1 MRNVVF
7 LLVLIGLCA
16 PGVVGQQRR
25 SLNVDDIFALREV
38 GDPRVSPD
46 GRWVAFTVAQLDQKK
61 DESDTDIY
69 MVSTAGGDPIR
80 VTTSEKSE
88 RSPRWSPDGRYLAFL
103 SSRDDKKSQ
112 VWLLDRRGGEAS
124 RLTEFKGGVESF
136 SWSPDST
143 RLAIVASDPD
153 PDEEAKEKDKDA
165 APKPIVVTRLQFKRD
180 GSGFLN
186 EFRDHVYAFDVA
198 AKTTTQLTRGA
209 FEDSAATWSPDGQWI
224 AFVSNR
230 TQEPDAN
237 YNTDIFLVS
246 AKGDAEPR
254 RVTSSEAAESSP
266 VFTKDG
272 KSIAYNLGGDPK
284 DIWYATD
291 NIAVVP
297 LAGGAP
303 RLLTQGLDRNTSA
316 LRLSS
321 DGGHLLFLLEDGGNS
336 HVARVALTG
345 GQVERVVSGDREVE
359 RFDVGPNGEIAVLE
373 STTERPSEVSLVG
386 KDRSLTRLT
395 KINDAFLAGITL
407 GRVERFKARSADGT
421 MIDGFLTYPPTA
433 QSGAR
438 VPAILRIH
446 GGPVSQYTTGF
457 ELEWQML
464 AAKGY
469 AVIAANPRGSSGHGR
484 DFSRAIWA
492 DWGNKDF
499 QDVMAAVDH
508 VVSMGVADPERL
520 GVGGWSYG
528 GILTNYVITKT
539 TRFKGA
545 ISGASEVNYLANYG
559 HDHYQREW
567 EAELGLPWEKTDLW
581 IRLSPF
587 YNVRNIKTPTLIL
600 CGQDDWNVPLIN
612 SEQLY
617 QALRRIGVPTELV
630 IYPGQGHG
638 ISRPSYQKDRF
649 ERYIAWYDK
658 HVKGQPVKSTAER

>member
-1 MRNVVF
+1 
-7 LLVLIGLCA
+7 
-16 PGVVGQQRR
+16 
-25 SLNVDDIFALREV
+25 
-38 GDPRVSPD
+38 
-46 GRWVAFTVAQLDQKK
+46 
-61 DESDTDIY
+61 
-69 MVSTAGGDPIR
+69 
-80 VTTSEKSE
+80 VTTS
-88 RSPRWSPDGRYLAFL
+88 D
-103 SSRDDKKSQ
+103 
-112 VWLLDRRGGEAS
+112 
-124 RLTEFKGGVESF
+124 
-136 SWSPDST
+136 
-143 RLAIVASDPD
+143 
-153 PDEEAKEKDKDA
+153 
-165 APKPIVVTRLQFKRD
+165 
-180 GSGFLN
+180 
-186 EFRDHVYAFDVA
+186 
-198 AKTTTQLTRGA
+198 
-209 FEDSAATWSPDGQWI
+209 
-224 AFVSNR
+224 
-230 TQEPDAN
+230 
-237 YNTDIFLVS
+237 
-246 AKGDAEPR
+246 
-254 RVTSSEAAESSP
+254 AAESAP

-272 KSIAYNLGGDPK
+272 TSIVYNLGGEPK

-297 LAGGAP
+297 VGGGTP
-303 RLLTQGLDRNTSA
+303 RVLTAGLDRNTSS
-316 LRLSS
+316 LKLSR
-321 DGGHLLFLLEDGGNS
+321 DGAHVLFLLEDAGNS
-336 HVARVALTG
+336 HLARVPLAG
-345 GQVERVVSGDREVE
+345 GPVERIVSGDREIE
-359 RFDVGPNGEIAVLE
+359 RFDIGPNGEMAVLE
-373 STTERPSEVSLVG
+373 STFDRPSEVSLVG
-386 KDRSLTRLT
+386 SDRSLTKLT
-395 KINDAFLAGITL
+395 KINDAFLAGISL

-421 MIDGFLTYPPTA
+421 MIDGFLTRPPGA
-433 QSGAR
+433 QAGAR

-484 DFSRAIWA
+484 EFSRAIWA

-581 IRLSPF
+581 VKLSPF
-587 YNVRNIKTPTLIL
+587 YNVRNVKTPTLIL

-617 QALRRIGVPTELV
+617 QALRRLGVSTQLV
-630 IYPGQGHG
+630 VYPGQGHG
-638 ISRPSYQKDRF
+638 ISRPSYQKDRY